1 MTEEKAKNIAEKI
14 ALLLQENEKGS
25 GDYAALRSGIE
36 KINERLNIIETKLD
50 LQNSKPIHHSPFTV
64 LGSNHSS
71 LDKFANLEEIADEI
85 INSMPNEKACPYEPA
100 GKPCDHCAM
109 CSSRGF

>member
-25 GDYAALRSGIE
+25 NDYAALRSGIE
-36 KINERLNIIETKLD
+36 KINERLNKIETKLD
-50 LQNSKPIHHSPFTV
+50 SQNSNNIQHSPFTFHG
-64 LGSNHSS
+64 LNHPS

-85 INSMPNEKACPYEPA
+85 FNSMPNEKACPYEPT

-109 CSSRGF
+109 CGSRGF